1 MTSSVEDRSFGKRRA
16 IVEAATSLFL
26 GRGYDGTSMDDVAG
40 FANVSKPTVYNHFDD
55 KEQLFA
61 EVVQATAD
69 RIDGLV
75 RLVGDTLSRADDV
88 EKALTE
94 LARQFIG
101 AIMQPQTLRLR
112 RLVIA
117 NADRFPD
124 VGRRWYKQ
132 GFERVL
138 MTLAESFESLSSR
151 GLLHISDPHLAADH
165 FVGLL
170 LWIPVNRAMF
180 TGNYHARK
188 VDLERYSQAAVRA
201 FLHGYRFAPRGEASR
216 EGTQDR

>member
-138 MTLAESFESLSSR
+138 MTLADIALGYAMATTEDPPLGLITSHLSADIAGSGHDR
-151 GLLHISDPHLAADH
+151 FLVKRFGVEQQAVHVENDGNGAARELH
-165 FVGLL
+165 
-170 LWIPVNRAMF
+170 
-180 TGNYHARK
+180 
-188 VDLERYSQAAVRA
+188 
-201 FLHGYRFAPRGEASR
+201 
-216 EGTQDR
+216 

>member
-1 MTSSVEDRSFGKRRA
+1 MTEPAWTMLRDLRMFP
-16 IVEAATSLFL
+16 
-26 GRGYDGTSMDDVAG
+26 
-40 FANVSKPTVYNHFDD
+40 KPTVYNHFDD

-138 MTLAESFESLSSR
+138 MTLAESFEEPFLSRPTAHQRPPPGS
-151 GLLHISDPHLAADH
+151 
-165 FVGLL
+165 
-170 LWIPVNRAMF
+170 
-180 TGNYHARK
+180 
-188 VDLERYSQAAVRA
+188 
-201 FLHGYRFAPRGEASR
+201 
-216 EGTQDR
+216 